1 MAVTDGDVQGVALR
15 LGAIAGAHQSQRLL
29 VALGHAGHHVGDQGA
44 VQAVESTI
52 LLLIVRAGDVHLV
65 ALNLDGDVL
74 VDRLLQLALRALHDD
89 MVVVGN
95 GDRDAGRNCNRMSSD
110 TRHCFYL
117 RFSVVDYQM

>member
-29 VALGHAGHHVGDQGA
+29 VALGHADHHVGDQGA
-44 VQAVESTI
+44 IQAVESAI
-52 LLLIVRAGDVHLV
+52 LLLVVRAGDMHLV

-89 MVVVGN
+89 VVVVGN
-95 GDRDAGRNCNRMSSD
+95 GDRDAGRNSSD

>member
-1 MAVTDGDVQGVALR
+1 M
-15 LGAIAGAHQSQRLL
+15 
-29 VALGHAGHHVGDQGA
+29 
-44 VQAVESTI
+44 ESAI
-52 LLLIVRAGDVHLV
+52 LLLVVRAGDMHLI

-74 VDRLLQLALRALHDD
+74 VDRLLQLTLRALHND

-95 GDRDAGRNCNRMSSD
+95 GDRDAGRNCDRMPSD